1 MPISKTK
8 ITQKANGKNSNATP
22 TASWDK
28 ESKVDEYDGRENLQ
42 AGDKGK
48 EPGGRFSEAYYDS
61 PAVIVGRNIVR
72 KP

>member
-8 ITQKANGKNSNATP
+8 IAQSAKTKNTNATP
-22 TASWDK
+22 TKTWDTQ
-28 ESKVDEYDGRENLQ
+28 SKVDESDGRENLQ

-48 EPGGRFSEAYYDS
+48 EPGGRWSPAYYES
-61 PAVIVGRNIVR
+61 PAVVISRDNLR